1 MNRPLRKETKL
12 FRSTTIGKLKLRN
25 RFVRSATFDGM
36 AKKDGRV
43 SDDQIAL
50 YTRLARGGVGLVVT
64 GMASV
69 HPSGQI
75 SGYQNT
81 VHDDR
86 CIAGLQRLAAAV
98 HRRGAKVALQ
108 LAHAG
113 REAFKYLAHKHATA
127 LAPSVVPDA
136 PCGEAACRAM
146 TDEEIE
152 DIVRAFGDGA
162 RRAREAKFD
171 AVQIHG
177 AHAYLFS
184 QFLSP
189 FSNRRN
195 DRWGGSLE
203 NRMRF
208 LSAVYRAV
216 RTAVGADFPVM
227 IKLGVADGF
236 PHGLQFEEG
245 CRAAVECAGWGFDA
259 LEISQGLR
267 GEHYSQTEFRT
278 AIDRPE
284 REAYFRDWCRE
295 VKARVAVPV
304 MMVGG
309 LRRLEQMEA
318 FLRDGEADFMALC
331 RPLIRE
337 PGLIERWA
345 GGELKEPDCISCNA
359 CFNALLEL
367 QPLACAIRVRSERKP
382 S

>member
-1 MNRPLRKETKL
+1 ML
-12 FRSTTIGKLKLRN
+12 FHPTAIGNMKLRN
-25 RFVRSATFDGM
+25 RFVRSATFDSM
-36 AKKDGRV
+36 AGKGGRV

-50 YTRLARGGVGLVVT
+50 YTRLARGGVGLIVT

-81 VHDDR
+81 VYDDN
-86 CIAGLQRLAAAV
+86 CIAGLQRLTAAV
-98 HRRGAKVALQ
+98 HRQGARIALQ

-113 REAFKYLAHKHATA
+113 REAFKYLAHKHSTA
-127 LAPSVVPDA
+127 LVPSIVPDD
-136 PCGEAACRAM
+136 PHSEAVCRAM

-152 DIVRAFGDGA
+152 NIIQAFGDGA
-162 RRAREAKFD
+162 RRAREAGFD

-189 FSNRRN
+189 FSNRRI

-208 LSAVYRAV
+208 LSAVYQEV

-227 IKLGVADGF
+227 IKLGVEDGF
-236 PHGLQFEEG
+236 PHGLQFAEG

-267 GEHYSQTEFRT
+267 GKHYSQTEFRT

-284 REAYFRDWCRE
+284 REAYFRNWCRE
-295 VKARVAVPV
+295 VKTRVTVPV

-309 LRRLEQMEA
+309 LRRPEQMEA

-337 PGLIERWA
+337 PDLIERWA
-345 GGELKEPDCISCNA
+345 AGDLKKPDCIFCNA
-359 CFNALLEL
+359 CFSALLEL
-367 QPLACAIRVRSERKP
+367 KPLACAKVGEREGNP

>member
-1 MNRPLRKETKL
+1 MDRSLRKEEML
-12 FRSTTIGKLKLRN
+12 FRPATIGNMKLRN

-36 AKKDGRV
+36 AERDGRV
-43 SDDQIAL
+43 SGNQIAL
-50 YTRLARGGVGLVVT
+50 YTRLACGGVGLIVT

-81 VHDDR
+81 VHDDDS
-86 CIAGLQRLAAAV
+86 IDDLQQLTAAV
-98 HRRGAKVALQ
+98 HRQGARIALQ

-113 REAFKYLAHKHATA
+113 REAFKYLAYKHSTA
-127 LAPSVVPDA
+127 LVPSVVPDD
-136 PCGEAACRAM
+136 PTSEAVCRAM
-146 TDEEIE
+146 TEEDID

-162 RRAREAKFD
+162 RRAREAGFD

-195 DRWGGSLE
+195 DHWGGSLE

-208 LSAVYRAV
+208 LAAVYREV
-216 RTAVGADFPVM
+216 RGAVGSDFPVM
-227 IKLGVADGF
+227 IKLGVEDGF

-267 GEHYSQTEFRT
+267 GKHYSQTEFRT
-278 AIDRPE
+278 VVDRPDG
-284 REAYFRDWCRE
+284 EAYFRSWCRE
-295 VKARVAVPV
+295 VKARVTVPV

-309 LRRLEQMEA
+309 LRNPERMEV

-337 PGLIERWA
+337 PDLIERWA
-345 GGELKEPDCISCNA
+345 GGNLKKPDCISCNA

-367 QPLACAIRVRSERKP
+367 QPLDCVVNSRHGRKP

>member
-1 MNRPLRKETKL
+1 ML
-12 FRSTTIGKLKLRN
+12 FRPATIGNMKLRN

-36 AKKDGRV
+36 AERDGRV
-43 SDDQIAL
+43 SDDQIEL
-50 YTRLARGGVGLVVT
+50 YTRLARGGIGLIVT

-81 VHDDR
+81 VYDDD
-86 CIAGLQRLAAAV
+86 CIAGLQRLTAAV
-98 HRRGAKVALQ
+98 HRQGARIALQ

-113 REAFKYLAHKHATA
+113 REAFKYLAYKHSSA
-127 LAPSVVPDA
+127 LAPAVIPDD
-136 PCGEAACRAM
+136 PYSEAVSRAM

-162 RRAREAKFD
+162 RRAREAGFD

-203 NRMRF
+203 NRMGF
-208 LSAVYRAV
+208 LSAVYREV
-216 RTAVGADFPVM
+216 RTAAGADFPVL
-227 IKLGVADGF
+227 IKLGVEDGF

-245 CRAAVECAGWGFDA
+245 CRAAVECADWGFDA

-267 GEHYSQTEFRT
+267 GKHYSQTEFRT

-284 REAYFRDWCRE
+284 REDYFRNWCRE

-309 LRRLEQMEA
+309 LRRPEGMET
-318 FLRDGEADFMALC
+318 FLRNGEADFMALC

-337 PGLIERWA
+337 PDLIERWA
-345 GGELKEPDCISCNA
+345 AGELKKPDCISCNA
-359 CFNALLEL
+359 CFNALLDL
-367 QPLACAIRVRSERKP
+367 QPLACAISGKHERKP